1 MRRLT
6 IVAHRGT
13 ARSNVKRLLALLV
26 TGALAW
32 SIAAGS
38 AVGSSGRGS
47 APTAVAATNTVAQ
60 LIGQKLMVAMSGT
73 TPTAALLGRIERGEI
88 GGVILFGANI
98 TTASALIALTTKLRN
113 AAAAGGQPPLL
124 IATDQEGGT
133 VKRVS
138 WIPPTL
144 SPPQMGALGSASVAY
159 TQGLRTGAALRGLGI
174 NHNLAPV
181 ADVPSSTGSFMYLQG
196 RTWSFSASLTA
207 TLSDAFAS
215 GLEAGGDLPTLK
227 HFPGIGFAT
236 LNTDKHVV
244 TITASKAALAPGLM
258 PYRKAIAHHLPLIM
272 LSNATYSAYDPY
284 NAAGWSPA
292 INGTLLRGTLGFT
305 GVTITDSLNGTA
317 TARGVS
323 TTSLALK
330 AAKAGT
336 DMVLLTGSES
346 SSAATY
352 ATLLLDAQDGLI
364 SPATLQ
370 TSYDRILALKT
381 GLMSDTTAP
390 TVKAPVSRLSAAA
403 TLGSTSSPVRTYW
416 SATDS
421 NGVVAYK
428 LERMVNGGSWT
439 VQSPPGSTA
448 TAISQSLNF
457 GSTYRYR
464 VQGTDRAGNTSGWV
478 YGAYFKP
485 LLTEQSVSAVS
496 HTGTWTTV
504 SNSYASGGSLTYST
518 TSAASAT
525 FTFTGDGVSWVA
537 YRGPNRGSAA
547 IYLDDVYS
555 VTVNLYSANYYAKQ
569 IVYAANWGGNGTHT
583 IKIVNLASPGHPRI
597 DVDAFVRL
605 FKT

>member
-138 WIPPTL
+138 WIPPSL

-181 ADVPSSTGSFMYLQG
+181 ADVPSSTRSFMYLQG
-196 RTWSFSASLTA
+196 RTWSFSPALTA
-207 TLSDAFAS
+207 TLSDAFTS
-215 GLEAGGDLPTLK
+215 GLEAGGDLPTMK

-236 LNTDKHVV
+236 LNTDKYVV
-244 TITASKAALAPGLM
+244 TITASRAALAPGLL
-258 PYRKAIAHHLPLIM
+258 PFQKAIAHHIPLIM
-272 LSNATYSAYDPY
+272 LSNATYSAYDPN

-292 INGTLLRGTLGFT
+292 IGQTLLRDTLGFT

-317 TARGVS
+317 AARGVS
-323 TTSLALK
+323 MTSLAAK
-330 AAKAGT
+330 AANAGT
-336 DMVLLTGSES
+336 DMIMLSGSES
-346 SSAATY
+346 STAATY
-352 ATLLLDAQDGLI
+352 ATLLLDAQDGVI
-364 SPATLQ
+364 SASTLQ
-370 TSYDRILALKT
+370 ASYDRILTLKT
-381 GLMSDTTAP
+381 GLLSDRTAP
-390 TVKAPVSRLSAAA
+390 TVKAPVSRLHTPA
-403 TLGSTSSPVRTYW
+403 TLGSTTSPVRTSW
-416 SATDS
+416 SATDAS
-421 NGVVAYK
+421 GIAAYK
-428 LERMVNGGSWT
+428 LERKVNGGAWI
-439 VQSPPGSTA
+439 VQTPPGST
-448 TAISQSLNF
+448 TTSISQSLSF
-457 GSTYRYR
+457 GSTYRY
-464 VQGTDRAGNTSGWV
+464 VVKATDRAGNTSGWV

-485 LLTEQSVSAVS
+485 LLTEQSNSAVS
-496 HTGTWTTV
+496 HTGTWTTA
-504 SNSYASGGSLTYST
+504 SNRYASGGSLAYST
-518 TSAASAT
+518 APGASAT
-525 FTFTGDGVSWVA
+525 FTFTGSSVGWVA

-547 IYLDDVYS
+547 VYLDGAYS
-555 VTVNLYSANYYAKQ
+555 ATVNLHSAYYYAKQ

>member
-1 MRRLT
+1 MNVPQEADPLT
-6 IVAHRGT
+6 GRPG
-13 ARSNVKRLLALLV
+13 RSNGRRLLALLL

-32 SIAAGS
+32 SVAAGS
-38 AVGSSGRGS
+38 AAGSSGKGS
-47 APTAVAATNTVAQ
+47 APTAVAATNTFAQ
-60 LIGQKLMVAMSGT
+60 LIGQKLMVAMFGT
-73 TPTAALLGRIERGEI
+73 TPTAALLGRIGRGEV
-88 GGVILFGANI
+88 GGVILFGSNI
-98 TTASALIALTTKLRN
+98 TTASALIVLTTKLRN

-124 IATDQEGGT
+124 IATDQEGGS

-159 TQGLRTGAALRGLGI
+159 TQGLNTGAALRGLGI

-181 ADVPSSTGSFMYLQG
+181 ADVPSSTASFMYLQG

-215 GLEAGGDLPTLK
+215 GLEAGGDLPTMK

-236 LNTDKHVV
+236 LNTDSNVV
-244 TITASKAALAPGLM
+244 TITASRAALAPGLLS
-258 PYRKAIAHHLPLIM
+258 YQQAIAHHIPLIM

-305 GVTITDSLNGTA
+305 GVTITDSLDGTA
-317 TARGVS
+317 AARGVT

-336 DMVLLTGSES
+336 DMIMLTGSES

-352 ATLLLDAQDGLI
+352 ATLLRDVQHGLI
-364 SPATLQ
+364 SAAALQ

-381 GLMSDTTAP
+381 GPMSDTTVPA
-390 TVKAPVSRLSAAA
+390 VKAPVSRLYAGA
-403 TLGSTSSPVRTYW
+403 TLGSTTSPVRTYW
-416 SATDS
+416 SATDAS
-421 NGVVAYK
+421 GIASYT
-428 LERMVNGGSWT
+428 LERTVNGSSWI
-439 VQSPPGSTA
+439 VQTPPGSTA
-448 TAISQSLNF
+448 TAMNQSLSF
-457 GSTYRYR
+457 GSTYRYVVR
-464 VQGTDRAGNTSGWV
+464 ATDRAGNTGGWV
-478 YGAYFKP
+478 YGAYFEP
-485 LLTEQSVSAVS
+485 LLAEQTNSAVS

-504 SNSYASGGSLTYST
+504 SNSYASGGSLAYST
-518 TSAASAT
+518 ASGASAT
-525 FTFTGDGVSWVA
+525 FTFTGYGVSWVA
-537 YRGPNRGSAA
+537 YRGPDRGSAA
-547 IYLDDVYS
+547 IYLDGVYYA
-555 VTVNLYSANYYAKQ
+555 TVNLYSAYYYAKQ

-583 IKIVNLASPGHPRI
+583 IKIVNLATPGHPRI

-605 FKT
+605 Y